1 MDEGWRMKVS
11 VYDQPGTRRKS
22 LDRSVDDLRSQLGD
36 HIRVTSR
43 RTSIFLYADT
53 ATAAREA
60 GRVAQQ
66 VLAQGNV
73 AADFQLE
80 HWDPL
85 EEEWRD
91 AAAELNLFHPQAS
104 GSEYV
109 GSHEEDEKGSPS
121 DAATAPTSAAEPADD
136 EDEERALHEEL
147 QEQERQRSV
156 ATGLAAW
163 QVRVDLSSHRRVVD
177 LAERLTSEGWP
188 VVRRRKFLVA
198 GANCEDDADGLAQ
211 EIQGYAGTDAA
222 VRVEKTIFNW
232 GPSPDATPGF

>member
-1 MDEGWRMKVS
+1 MDEGWRVKVS
-11 VYDQPGTRRKS
+11 VHDQPGTRRKS
-22 LDRSVDDLRSQLGD
+22 LSRSADDLRSQLGG
-36 HIRVTSR
+36 HIRVNFSK
-43 RTSIFLYADT
+43 TSIFLYAAT

-60 GRVAQQ
+60 ERVAQQ

-73 AADFQLE
+73 TANFQLE
-80 HWDPL
+80 DWDPL

-91 AAAELNLFHPQAS
+91 TATEP
-104 GSEYV
+104 
-109 GSHEEDEKGSPS
+109 P
-121 DAATAPTSAAEPADD
+121 DAATEPAGTAEPADD
-136 EDEERALHEEL
+136 EDEERAVHELL

-198 GANCEDDADGLAQ
+198 GANCRDDADGLAL
-211 EIQGYAGTDAA
+211 EIQGYVGADAA
-222 VRVEKTIFNW
+222 IQVQKSIFNW
-232 GPSPDATPGF
+232 GPSPDGYPGF

>member
-1 MDEGWRMKVS
+1 MDEGWRVKVS

-22 LDRSVDDLRSQLGD
+22 LNRSVDDLRRQLGG
-36 HIRVTSR
+36 HIRVNYR
-43 RTSIFLYADT
+43 EASIFLYATT
-53 ATAAREA
+53 ATAATGAEH
-60 GRVAQQ
+60 VARQ

-73 AADFQLE
+73 AADFCLE

-91 AAAELNLFHPQAS
+91 TAAGLNLFHPPAS

-109 GSHEEDEKGSPS
+109 GSHEKDGKGSPS
-121 DAATAPTSAAEPADD
+121 DAATEPTDAAEPADG
-136 EDEERALHEEL
+136 EDEERAVHELL

-188 VVRRRKFLVA
+188 LVRRRRFLVA
-198 GANCEDDADGLAQ
+198 GANCQDDADALAQ
-211 EIQGYAGTDAA
+211 EIQGYVGADAA
-222 VRVEKTIFNW
+222 VRVEKAIFNW
-232 GPSPDATPGF
+232 GPAPDASPGF